1 MTTSA
6 NHSWTH
12 AGQGRPES
20 ENPNP
25 STMTLATG
33 LQLPS
38 GFTAVAEDPE
48 LGPSISMGMARVEKV
63 LREAITHSDP
73 LADATSRHLV
83 EAGGKRIRPLL
94 ALLAAHLGDPGRA
107 EVVQA
112 AVVVELTHLA
122 TLYHDDV
129 MDSAPFRRGAPTAHE
144 VWGNTVAILTGDLL
158 FARASILVS
167 ALGGRAL
174 EIQARTFERLCLGQ
188 LHETVGPRED
198 EDPIE
203 HYLSVIADKTGS
215 LVAASGQLGAIFGGV
230 SEAGQEVLL
239 EYGEKVGVAFQL
251 ADDVI
256 DVTGLKQVSGKSPGT
271 DLREGVPTLPV
282 LLLRKAAVAGD
293 NQAAAA
299 LALVD
304 GDLTSDEALA
314 EAVKALREHP
324 VTLESWAVAREWSD
338 AAIAALAPL
347 PEGIV
352 KTALASFAE
361 AVVSRDV

>member
-12 AGQGRPES
+12 AGQGRPEQHD
-20 ENPNP
+20 PNP
-25 STMTLATG
+25 STMAIATG
-33 LQLPS
+33 LQLPA
-38 GFTAVAEDPE
+38 GFSAVAEDAD
-48 LGPSISMGMARVEKV
+48 LGPSISLGMAKVEKV
-63 LREAITHSDP
+63 LREAIAHSDP

-94 ALLAAHLGDPGRA
+94 ALLAAHLGDPERK

-144 VWGNTVAILTGDLL
+144 VWGNTVAILTGDLI

-167 ALGGRAL
+167 QLGGRAL

-198 EDPIE
+198 EDPID
-203 HYLSVIADKTGS
+203 HYLSVIADKTAS
-215 LVAASGQLGAIFGGV
+215 LVAASGQLGAIFAGV
-230 SEAGQEVLL
+230 PEELQNVML

-256 DVTGLKQVSGKSPGT
+256 DVTGMKKVSGKSPGT
-271 DLREGVPTLPV
+271 DLREGIPTLPV
-282 LLLRKAAVAGD
+282 LLLRKAAAKGD
-293 NQAAAA
+293 AEASKV

-304 GDLTSDEALA
+304 GDLSSDEALA
-314 EAVKALREHP
+314 EAVDALRGHP
-324 VTLESWAVAREWSD
+324 VTAESWAVAREWSD
-338 AAIAALAPL
+338 SAISALEPM

-352 KTALASFAE
+352 KSALMSFAE